1 MEYLPKCDLV
11 VSATASPNFT
21 LREELFA
28 DITLEKPLILIDLA
42 VPRDIEPKLGEHAE
56 ITLYDMDSF
65 RLKETPKELEES
77 LAQAGAIVREQMAEF
92 ENWYSGKDL
101 FPRID
106 EIKAEA
112 VKDLN
117 LRIHKIMRALPL
129 STQEQ
134 QELLECIDTAAGK
147 VVNKMIFGLRDSLE
161 QQAFAECVAGLEKVY
176 EE

>member
-65 RLKETPKELEES
+65 RLKETPKGLPF
-77 LAQAGAIVREQMAEF
+77 REWFYYLRKNYNLLTAAL
-92 ENWYSGKDL
+92 YSVI
-101 FPRID
+101 PY
-106 EIKAEA
+106 
-112 VKDLN
+112 
-117 LRIHKIMRALPL
+117 LRILIGR
-129 STQEQ
+129 
-134 QELLECIDTAAGK
+134 
-147 VVNKMIFGLRDSLE
+147 
-161 QQAFAECVAGLEKVY
+161 
-176 EE
+176 